1 MINGIVTRAYGGFFF
16 VSDGENLWRCT
27 VRGVL
32 KHRKVEVMVGDR
44 VILRPETTQKGL
56 VENVFPR
63 RNALVRPP
71 VANVDRAII
80 VFSIHDPEPSLSL
93 LDRFLIQ
100 TGFIDVRAVI
110 CINKADLAAGPDVK
124 LFNPYKAAGYTV
136 IETST
141 ITGAGLQSLKKAVS
155 DGVSVFAG
163 PSGVG
168 KSSLLN
174 ALQPGLLLKT
184 GAVGHKL
191 KRGKH
196 TTRHVELLPLGDEG
210 GLVADTPGFSSLYL
224 PAIKKGDLAYFY
236 PEIDKYTNSCKFNGC
251 LHNSEPGCAVKEAV
265 AGGEI
270 DRGRYGRYLEILN
283 DLTTGRGMIDD

>member
-1 MINGIVTRAYGGFFF
+1 MINGIVTKAYGGFFF
-16 VSDGENLWRCT
+16 VSDGKNLWRCT

-44 VILRPETTQKGL
+44 VSVLPEAPQKGL
-56 VENVFPR
+56 VLGIFPR

-71 VANVDRAII
+71 VANVDQAII
-80 VFSIHDPEPSLSL
+80 VFSIHEPEPSLLL

-100 TGFIDVRAVI
+100 AGLMDVRAVI
-110 CINKADLAAGPDVK
+110 CINKTDLAAGPAVD
-124 LFNPYKAAGYTV
+124 LFNSYKAAGYKV

-141 ITGAGLQSLKKAVS
+141 ITGAGLQSLKEAIS

-174 ALQPGLLLKT
+174 ALHPGLFLKT
-184 GAVGHKL
+184 GDVGHKL

-196 TTRHVELLPLGDEG
+196 TTRHVELLPFG
-210 GLVADTPGFSSLYL
+210 GKGGFVADTPGFSSLYL
-224 PAIKKGDLAYFY
+224 PAIKKDELAYFY
-236 PEIDKYTNSCKFNGC
+236 PEISKYINACKFNSC

-265 AGGEI
+265 AGGKI
-270 DRGRYGRYLEILN
+270 DQGRYGRYLEILN
-283 DLTTGRGMIDD
+283 DLTAGRGIIDD